1 MTRKDYVAIA
11 KAISAVREY
20 SYLKGELNF
29 QAALDQVTGAI
40 SQVLQEDNP
49 RFDRDRFVTATMGGN

>member
-40 SQVLQEDNP
+40 SQVLQDDNL
-49 RFDRDRFVTATMGGN
+49 RFDREHFITTTMGGK